1 MSRYVPRRTSP
12 LPAAPTAFV
21 AVALSSAWGTPVGL
35 MAQAAGGGGMTYE
48 VYSFSDSEATGLD
61 HVNLLTAP
69 LAMTL
74 PVGQSLSLGVYSA
87 WAKGTVQGAD
97 GQQAS
102 VQGFTDTEVSAALSL
117 GGDNAVLSG
126 GFVLPTGESTQSLE
140 EVVVAG
146 IVAAELL
153 PFAISTWGSGGS
165 AGGDLA
171 LAFQAGEWGLGVS
184 GGYRVASEYEPLAE
198 ETFTYRPENRILARL
213 ALDRDVGASGTV
225 SFLVGYQRFQDDA
238 LNQQNLFRAGARYEG
253 MISYAFAAGRSGSG
267 MLYAGFNHRENGSVL
282 VENPDL
288 AGATN
293 TAWQQLYR
301 GGFTFLLP
309 VGRSLTV
316 FPEGEARLFRAED
329 GIGQGF
335 LASAGLGF
343 DLTLAGGRRG
353 TRLVMS
359 PSGRFHYGSITVDE
373 SSDSRVTGWTL
384 GVTVRVE
391 DLLP

>member
-1 MSRYVPRRTSP
+1 M
-12 LPAAPTAFV
+12 
-21 AVALSSAWGTPVGL
+21 
-35 MAQAAGGGGMTYE
+35 
-48 VYSFSDSEATGLD
+48 
-61 HVNLLTAP
+61 
-69 LAMTL
+69 
-74 PVGQSLSLGVYSA
+74 
-87 WAKGTVQGAD
+87 
-97 GQQAS
+97 
-102 VQGFTDTEVSAALSL
+102 
-117 GGDNAVLSG
+117 
-126 GFVLPTGESTQSLE
+126 
-140 EVVVAG
+140 
-146 IVAAELL
+146 
-153 PFAISTWGSGGS
+153 
-165 AGGDLA
+165 
-171 LAFQAGEWGLGVS
+171 
-184 GGYRVASEYEPLAE
+184 
-198 ETFTYRPENRILARL
+198 
-213 ALDRDVGASGTV
+213 

>member
-21 AVALSSAWGTPVGL
+21 AVALLSAWGTPVGL

-102 VQGFTDTEVSAALSL
+102 VQGFTDTEVSVALSL

-165 AGGDLA
+165 AGCDLA

-184 GGYRVASEYEPLAE
+184 GVTGSRASTSPWPKRRSR
-198 ETFTYRPENRILARL
+198 TGR
-213 ALDRDVGASGTV
+213 GTG
-225 SFLVGYQRFQDDA
+225 SWLVW
-238 LNQQNLFRAGARYEG
+238 
-253 MISYAFAAGRSGSG
+253 RS
-267 MLYAGFNHRENGSVL
+267 
-282 VENPDL
+282 
-288 AGATN
+288 
-293 TAWQQLYR
+293 TAMW
-301 GGFTFLLP
+301 
-309 VGRSLTV
+309 
-316 FPEGEARLFRAED
+316 
-329 GIGQGF
+329 
-335 LASAGLGF
+335 
-343 DLTLAGGRRG
+343 GRRAPC
-353 TRLVMS
+353 
-359 PSGRFHYGSITVDE
+359 PSWLAISA
-373 SSDSRVTGWTL
+373 SRTTL
-384 GVTVRVE
+384 
-391 DLLP
+391 